1 VRYPRGVPDE
11 ALVGGRRG
19 SNDGG
24 RRAPHGAGIDWK
36 TEGSACVELLRDL
49 IRIPTVNKGTGD
61 AGDANESVA
70 AERIAEHLRS
80 GGVEPKILEKK
91 KGRGNLVA
99 RIKGDGT
106 KPPLLL
112 NAHLDVVEADAGR
125 WKHDPFAAEIHDG
138 YIWGRG
144 AIDMKHMAAMSA
156 CVMTLLARHVRDGG
170 RLERDVIFA
179 AVADEEAGCA
189 LGSMYLCDEHADE
202 VRAEYM
208 LGEIG
213 AFSLHLFGR
222 TFYPIQ
228 VAEKGVCWVR
238 ATYHGTPGH
247 GSIPDPESAVLKLAR
262 AIERLGKKRL
272 PMHPTPVVRQF
283 LEGLARELPAPQRHV
298 LKRLTTP
305 QVAAFILDY
314 LIADPNQRR
323 SFGAMLSNTAS
334 PTVVRAGSKVNV
346 IPGRASVEIDG
357 RTLPGQSESAFLA
370 ELRSA
375 LGEGAEKKGQKKG
388 QKDRP
393 KATIEVL
400 RSLPAVEASSTTP
413 LFELLAATLRRHD
426 PTGVPLP
433 YLIPGFTDAKAY
445 ARLGTT
451 CYGFSPVRFDPT
463 HEVSFTAMYHG
474 HDERIP
480 IDGLKWG
487 VQILYEAVARFAG
500 GG

>member
-1 VRYPRGVPDE
+1 MPDD
-11 ALVGGRRG
+11 LR
-19 SNDGG
+19 SDST
-24 RRAPHGAGIDWK
+24 IDWK
-36 TEGSACVELLRDL
+36 GEGTTCVELLRDL
-49 IRIPTVNKGTGD
+49 IRIPTVNKGTGE

-70 AERIAEHLRS
+70 AERIADHLRAA
-80 GGVEPKILEKK
+80 GVEPKIFEKK

-99 RIKGDGT
+99 RIKGSGA

-112 NAHLDVVEADAGR
+112 NAHLDVVEADAGA
-125 WKHDPFAAEIHDG
+125 WKHDPFGAEIHDG

-144 AIDMKHMAAMSA
+144 AIDMKHMAAMST
-156 CVMTLLARHVRDGG
+156 CVMALLARHVKSGG

-179 AVADEEAGCA
+179 AVADEEAGCG

-238 ATYHGTPGH
+238 ATYLGTPGH
-247 GSIPDPESAVLKLAR
+247 GSMPDPESAVLTLAR
-262 AIERLGKKRL
+262 AVERLGKKRL
-272 PMHPTPVVRQF
+272 PMHPTKVVRQF
-283 LEGLARELPAPQRHV
+283 LEGIARELPAPQRHV

-305 QVAAFILDY
+305 QVAALILDY
-314 LIADPNQRR
+314 LVRDPGQRR

-334 PTVVRAGSKVNV
+334 PTVLRAGSKVNV

-357 RTLPGQSESAFLA
+357 RTLPGQSEASFLE
-370 ELRSA
+370 ELRDA
-375 LGEGAEKKGQKKG
+375 LGREGA
-388 QKDRP
+388 
-393 KATIEVL
+393 TLEVL
-400 RSLPAVEASSTTP
+400 RSLPPVEAPSTTP
-413 LFELLAATLRRHD
+413 LFEHLAATLKRND
-426 PTGVPLP
+426 PAGVPLP

-451 CYGFSPVRFDPT
+451 CYGFAPVRFDPT
-463 HEVSFTAMYHG
+463 HEISFSAMYHG
-474 HDERIP
+474 HDERVP
-480 IDGLKWG
+480 VSGLEWG
-487 VQILYEAVARFAG
+487 LRILYEAVSGFTATRPG
-500 GG
+500 K

>member
-1 VRYPRGVPDE
+1 MRG
-11 ALVGGRRG
+11 G
-19 SNDGG
+19 S
-24 RRAPHGAGIDWK
+24 IDWNV
-36 TEGSACVELLRDL
+36 EGDVCVELLRDL
-49 IRIPTVNKGTGD
+49 IRIPTVNKGTGE
-61 AGDANESVA
+61 AGDANERVA
-70 AERIAEHLRS
+70 AERIAEHLLAA
-80 GGVEPKILEKK
+80 GVEPKIVEKK
-91 KGRGNLVA
+91 KGRGNIIA
-99 RIKGDGT
+99 RVKGDGS

-112 NAHLDVVEADAGR
+112 NAHLDVVEADAGA

-144 AIDMKHMAAMSA
+144 AIDMKHMAAMST
-156 CVMTLLARHVRDGG
+156 CVMALLARHVKEGG

-179 AVADEEAGCA
+179 GVADEEAGCA
-189 LGSMYLCDEHADE
+189 LGSMYLCDEHADD

-238 ATYHGTPGH
+238 ATYQGTPGH
-247 GSIPDPESAVLKLAR
+247 GSMPDPESAVLELAR

-272 PMHPTPVVRQF
+272 PMHPTLVVRQF
-283 LEGLARELPAPQRHV
+283 LEGLARELPAPQRVV

-305 QVAAFILDY
+305 QVAALILDY
-314 LIADPNQRR
+314 LIRDPGQRR

-334 PTVVRAGSKVNV
+334 PTVLRAGSKVNV

-357 RTLPGQSESAFLA
+357 RTLPGQSEADFLA

-375 LGEGAEKKGQKKG
+375 LELD
-388 QKDRP
+388 DRRG
-393 KATIEVL
+393 TLEVL
-400 RSLPAVEASSTTP
+400 RSLPPVEAPSNTP
-413 LFELLAATLRRHD
+413 LFELLAATLKRHD
-426 PTGVPLP
+426 PTAVPLP

-445 ARLGTT
+445 TRLGTT

-463 HEVSFTAMYHG
+463 HEISFTGMYHG
-474 HDERIP
+474 HDERVP
-480 IDGLKWG
+480 VDGLKWG
-487 VQILYEAVARFAG
+487 LRILHEAVSRFASVR
-500 GG
+500 